1 MFIIKIDDY
10 AYIIPFVENENE
22 IFLKTIYPSR
32 KDRYNSRREKIKA
45 IHYVR
50 KNPNQKY

>member
-22 IFLKTIYPSR
+22 IFLKIIYPSR
-32 KDRYNSRREKIKA
+32 KA
-45 IHYVR
+45 T
-50 KNPNQKY
+50 QKYLNKDKLHEET